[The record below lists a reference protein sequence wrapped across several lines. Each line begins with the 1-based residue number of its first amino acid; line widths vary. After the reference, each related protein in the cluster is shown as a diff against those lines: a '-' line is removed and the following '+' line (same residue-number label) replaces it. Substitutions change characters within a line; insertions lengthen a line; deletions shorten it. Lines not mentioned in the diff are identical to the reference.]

1 MIMMGIRYFETLR
14 LQSGRLFARLAS
26 KSSHKE
32 RKMNTTQR
40 TTELE
45 DVKINVK
52 IKLSA
57 LWAAVMFLYVY
68 ADIKAFFRP
77 GILEGIMV
85 GKVGEFQITQG
96 FLLVSAI
103 IMTIPSVMIFLSLS
117 LKAKANRWANI
128 ILGLVYTGIILGTIL
143 MGGAWAYYIFYGTTE
158 ILLTGLV
165 AWHAWKWPEQDA

>member
-1 MIMMGIRYFETLR
+1 
-14 LQSGRLFARLAS
+14 
-26 KSSHKE
+26 
-32 RKMNTTQR
+32 MNTNKM

-68 ADIKAFFRP
+68 ADIKAFFKP
-77 GILEGIMV
+77 GIIEGLMA
-85 GKVGEFQITQG
+85 GKAGDFQITQG

-103 IMTIPSVMIFLSLS
+103 IMTIPSVMIFLTLS

-128 ILGLVYTGIILGTIL
+128 IFGIAYTGIILGTLL
-143 MGGAWAYYIFYGTTE
+143 MGGAWAYYMFYATVE
-158 ILLTGLV
+158 IVLTGLI
-165 AWHAWKWPEQDA
+165 AWYAWKWPRQEA

>member
-1 MIMMGIRYFETLR
+1 M
-14 LQSGRLFARLAS
+14 
-26 KSSHKE
+26 KE
-32 RKMNTTQR
+32 QKMNTNGK

-45 DVKINVK
+45 DVKINLK

-57 LWAAVMFLYVY
+57 LWTAVMFLYAY

-77 GILEGIMV
+77 GILEGIMT

-103 IMTIPSVMIFLSLS
+103 IMTIPSIMIFLSLS

-128 ILGLVYTGIILGTIL
+128 IIAIVYTLIILGTIL
-143 MGGAWAYYIFYGTTE
+143 MGGAWAYYLFYGTIE
-158 ILLTGLV
+158 IILTLSI
-165 AWHAWKWPEQDA
+165 AWLALKWPKQDA

>member
-1 MIMMGIRYFETLR
+1 
-14 LQSGRLFARLAS
+14 
-26 KSSHKE
+26 
-32 RKMNTTQR
+32 MNAAKK

-77 GILEGIMV
+77 GIIEGLIV
-85 GKVGEFQITQG
+85 GKAGEFQITQG

-103 IMTIPSVMIFLSLS
+103 IMAIPSTMIFLSLS
-117 LKAKANRWANI
+117 LKATANRWANI
-128 ILGLVYTGIILGTIL
+128 ILGIAYTGIILGTLL
-143 MGGAWAYYIFYGTTE
+143 MGGAWAYYIFYGTIE
-158 ILLTGLV
+158 IMLTGLI
-165 AWHAWKWPEQDA
+165 ACYALKWPKQEA

>member
-1 MIMMGIRYFETLR
+1 
-14 LQSGRLFARLAS
+14 
-26 KSSHKE
+26 
-32 RKMNTTQR
+32 MNTNKK

-45 DVKINVK
+45 DVKINLK

-68 ADIKAFFRP
+68 ADIKTIFRP
-77 GILEGIMV
+77 GIIEGLMA
-85 GKVGEFQITQG
+85 GKAGDFQITQG

-128 ILGLVYTGIILGTIL
+128 ILGIVYTGIILGTLL
-143 MGGAWAYYIFYGTTE
+143 MGGAWAYYILYATVE
-158 ILLTGLV
+158 IVLTGLI
-165 AWHAWKWPEQDA
+165 AWYAWKWPKQ

>member
-1 MIMMGIRYFETLR
+1 
-14 LQSGRLFARLAS
+14 
-26 KSSHKE
+26 
-32 RKMNTTQR
+32 MNTIKK

-45 DVKINVK
+45 DVKINLK

-77 GILEGIMV
+77 GIIEGLMA
-85 GKVGEFQITQG
+85 GKAGDFQITQG

-128 ILGLVYTGIILGTIL
+128 ILGIVYTGIILGTLL
-143 MGGAWAYYIFYGTTE
+143 MGGAWAYYILYGTVE
-158 ILLTGLV
+158 IVLTGLI
-165 AWHAWKWPEQDA
+165 AWYAWKWPKQEV